1 MRSYL
6 SLRQILVAIQ
16 RLWGRERRQQ
26 GHVPFDGS
34 KMALTAPFQTAQR
47 QDNWSHAHESRVLNE
62 VVAHL
67 TCKGVNG
74 LSY

>member
-6 SLRQILVAIQ
+6 SLRQILEAIQ
-16 RLWGRERRQQ
+16 RLWGRERRPQ

-47 QDNWSHAHESRVLNE
+47 QNNWSHAHESRVLNE
-62 VVAHL
+62 GVAHL
-67 TCKGVNG
+67 TYKGENG

>member
-1 MRSYL
+1 M
-6 SLRQILVAIQ
+6 AIQ

-47 QDNWSHAHESRVLNE
+47 KDNWSHAHESRVLNE

-67 TCKGVNG
+67 TCKCVNG